1 MPNALSMHIVECH
14 SISSTLSYIS
24 KKNIFTTKTYSL
36 TFFKK
41 YCSSTCFYFFYYILF
56 YTMSVPIISRQLQIQ
71 GAFLSKIQGQKL
83 SHNPIQF
90 LLLIT
95 SFEENI
101 KSKGKLLLVIPK
113 LDINLLVLLKRRTI
127 LQKILGLYFTR
138 KKFLKLVILQKTFNL
153 LKSSRSYLKSIVDE
167 VHSPQQINCTN
178 FFYSK

>member
-138 KKFLKLVILQKTFNL
+138 KKIPEISFFVENFQSFKKFSEL
-153 LKSSRSYLKSIVDE
+153 LKKYSR
-167 VHSPQQINCTN
+167 
-178 FFYSK
+178 